1 MGFSPYYKALFTQP
15 FILQMVAII
24 QADMQSALNLVTGV
38 TFNPATP
45 TLGLQSYIEYDLA
58 VMPPGNVPQL
68 IVTPPRVLK
77 IDEGSQLTERS
88 GGMLEFITTVGNQS
102 PNVLAQNLQ
111 MYLRALA
118 YVIDTAESNAASD
131 QSQMYQ
137 SLPISLPFWTPTTT
151 TPIQTGSLIY
161 MRVVSMEFGNLYRN
175 QQGFLQ
181 AASLLARID
190 LEEV

>member
-15 FILQMVAII
+15 LILQMVAII

-88 GGMLEFITTVGNQS
+88 GGMLEFITTIGNQS